1 MHLYYDLCK
10 SMLLSEWFN
19 RSVIRNGEVTL
30 THHKIMWHIRSAWD
44 PCFVFCL
51 IAFTTDTHGFCKS
64 PILGNREITNLA
76 IT

>member
-19 RSVIRNGEVTL
+19 RSVIRIGEVTL
-30 THHKIMWHIRSAWD
+30 THHIRSAWD
-44 PCFVFCL
+44 PCFVFSFNP
-51 IAFTTDTHGFCKS
+51 FTTDTNWFCKS
-64 PILGNREITNLA
+64 PTLGNGEITNLA